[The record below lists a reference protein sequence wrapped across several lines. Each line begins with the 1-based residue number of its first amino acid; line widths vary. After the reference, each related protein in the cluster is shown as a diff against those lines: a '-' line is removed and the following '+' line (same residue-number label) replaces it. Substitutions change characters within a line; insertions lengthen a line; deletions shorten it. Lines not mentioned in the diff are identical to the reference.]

1 MSVKKDTNCLY
12 CGSKAYGRSC
22 PFGPKKTHCHVD
34 AGQNKCI
41 WCGSTAVGP
50 GCPFNP
56 FGNHHQRGYAFNP
69 LALEAFHNGIIRGIV
84 MKRLSESIEEKTAFK
99 LGLIDSKGRQ
109 IREPKTIEE
118 RNSLTSTDKYILKLK
133 QISENYIDLLNTKL
147 YIEGNEEYTLDE
159 LKKMYPIELQCM
171 DEISMIISS
180 LFETVDKFAKSGVS
194 SDKIEKIIAES
205 VLNVENNNRIA

>member
-1 MSVKKDTNCLY
+1 
-12 CGSKAYGRSC
+12 
-22 PFGPKKTHCHVD
+22 
-34 AGQNKCI
+34 
-41 WCGSTAVGP
+41 
-50 GCPFNP
+50 
-56 FGNHHQRGYAFNP
+56 
-69 LALEAFHNGIIRGIV
+69 
-84 MKRLSESIEEKTAFK
+84 
-99 LGLIDSKGRQ
+99 
-109 IREPKTIEE
+109 
-118 RNSLTSTDKYILKLK
+118 
-133 QISENYIDLLNTKL
+133 LNTKL